1 MTNGPSTR
9 NQRAGETPGEQHL
22 SALPTNT
29 MPAECLDNGLPHMT
43 DNRHSMKTASPS
55 PTLRKALV
63 AAFGGDPTSSTLLDE
78 AMEVLPPLS
87 DDMEVEA
94 SSLEMENLVSA
105 IGMDV
110 EEEEEEE
117 VQAMK
122 DVAMEL
128 VQGGI
133 LDDLDEG
140 NGSDSLFG
148 NNGSF
153 AEQMHASMNQFNTPQ
168 LTPLQSPA
176 VGNLRSAHQNGTAH
190 AAVDD
195 FGTTLE
201 ELDVVSS
208 GSVLDPAP
216 VLAQKM
222 CSETEESSEDEESDS
237 GDEDAELQL
246 IHLFEGDWCD
256 IAWRWDW
263 LALQYA
269 EAKHHLQLT
278 ERRLREM
285 KRNKK
290 PAFRVP
296 EEYQGCART
305 LQFNNRSVVER
316 PELVHKVPT
325 KVILRTKFEPHPLSA
340 SDKNF
345 AHRVALRAPTQ
356 PKPSQLKLPNS
367 PYLRRSTPS
376 PSSLRSRNPSRS
388 STPRQRPRDSVRR
401 SRDSVRRS
409 VDNTLDQIVL
419 PGSSVR
425 KIRKIEYREI
435 FTPTFRQIEG
445 ALEAG
450 VEGVEDTGSS
460 DEDTSDEMY
469 MRLHAPKEEAE
480 HARFV
485 AACGEDPQKKR
496 SRRGNSNQQKP
507 SAEEKEKAAAK
518 LEGPPRKLQRLTQ
531 SLGSLADSPKPE
543 PKRASNTSLHP
554 ISDSVYITS
563 REVDSPRASPKTP
576 AFYDLPVRK
585 SSRPHKPSSLRRK
598 LELSPKRES
607 PLPCS
612 NLRDAS
618 STIPTA
624 AGEKRRREEE
634 EIEDDD
640 ESNAWKIAR
649 TEEEGKKNVLVL
661 RKISVP

>member
-9 NQRAGETPGEQHL
+9 DQSAGETADEQHL
-22 SALPTNT
+22 SALPNT
-29 MPAECLDNGLPHMT
+29 MPGECLDNGLPHMADT
-43 DNRHSMKTASPS
+43 RHSMKASPS
-55 PTLRKALV
+55 PTLRKALA
-63 AAFGGDPTSSTLLDE
+63 AAFGGDPASAHMIDE
-78 AMEVLPPLS
+78 AIQSLPPLS
-87 DDMEVEA
+87 GDIEMDA
-94 SSLEMENLVSA
+94 SALEMDSIVSA

-148 NNGSF
+148 SNGSF

-176 VGNLRSAHQNGTAH
+176 VGNHRSSHHGGTSH
-190 AAVDD
+190 GAVDD

-216 VLAQKM
+216 VLAHKV
-222 CSETEESSEDEESDS
+222 CSETEESSDDEDTDS

-269 EAKHHLQLT
+269 EAKHHLLRT
-278 ERRLREM
+278 ERRLLEM
-285 KRNKK
+285 KKNKR
-290 PAFRVP
+290 PVFRVP
-296 EEYQGCART
+296 DEYQGCART
-305 LQFNNRSVVER
+305 LQFNNRSFEER

-345 AHRVALRAPTQ
+345 AHRVALRAPSQ

-367 PYLRRSTPS
+367 PYLRRSVPS
-376 PSSLRSRNPSRS
+376 PSSLRSRNSPRT
-388 STPRQRPRDSVRR
+388 STPRQRDSVRR
-401 SRDSVRRS
+401 SRDSARRS

-419 PGSSVR
+419 PGSSAR

-435 FTPTFRQIEG
+435 FTPSFRQID
-445 ALEAG
+445 G
-450 VEGVEDTGSS
+450 VEEGVEDAASS

-507 SAEEKEKAAAK
+507 SAEEKEKATK
-518 LEGPPRKLQRLTQ
+518 GDGPPRKLQRLTQ
-531 SLGSLADSPKPE
+531 SMGSLADSPKPPQ
-543 PKRASNTSLHP
+543 PKAATKSTP
-554 ISDSVYITS
+554 KTISDSVYITS
-563 REVDSPRASPKTP
+563 REVESPRASPKTP
-576 AFYDLPVRK
+576 AYYDLPVRK

-598 LELSPKRES
+598 LDLSPKREAS
-607 PLPCS
+607 RSCS
-612 NLRDAS
+612 SLRDAS
-618 STIPTA
+618 TSIPT